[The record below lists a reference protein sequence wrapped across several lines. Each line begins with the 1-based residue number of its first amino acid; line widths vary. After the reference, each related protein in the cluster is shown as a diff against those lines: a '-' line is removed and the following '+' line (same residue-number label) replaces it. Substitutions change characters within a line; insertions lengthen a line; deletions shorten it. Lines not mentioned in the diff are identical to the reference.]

1 MIVEMKK
8 IYLLASVTHQES
20 VLHELRKL
28 GVVHIDHVKS
38 PVADDITTLE
48 ATLDSATKALSYLNR
63 QESAEK
69 QTDPEKAAK
78 YIQEILALVHQKGN
92 HRRELEELQ
101 DQHRWFERWGKIS
114 LTSLETLKKAGI
126 SVRFYIA
133 DKNAFDSLPGKAV
146 TQIAR
151 LDKKTVYFALFGDSA
166 DPELGFK
173 QDIMPEVEYREL
185 ESRIEE
191 LRDEIAKIDNTIAE
205 MSDCWDVIDA
215 YREDVTKRLEFNR
228 VKHGMGEE
236 EHIVYLQG
244 YCPIDEIENFVKTSQ
259 QEGWGYVIQ
268 EPVTAE
274 DVPTLLRKSKIG
286 RITDPIFS
294 FMGTLP
300 GYNEYDISILFLV
313 FFSIFFAMLIGDAGY
328 GLIFTIIG
336 LYSYKRIKNPPKELF
351 LLLFLLSGATM
362 LWGAIS
368 GVWFGYE
375 PFSKWPFFNMLIID
389 RVNGYIQENQ
399 EFTMYLTFI
408 VGVVHLTIAHAVVG
422 LKSIKSPRALAQAG
436 WILVMWSLFFV
447 AGTLVLDR
455 PAPGITSILLIVGA
469 GLILIFAIFQKNI
482 VRGILITLG
491 DLPLSIISSF
501 SDVVSYLRL
510 FAVGYASVT
519 VAASFNDMALGSGVD
534 NIISGFLAA
543 LVLVLGHTLNIVLGL
558 MAVVVHGIRLN
569 MLEFSSHLDMQWSGK
584 EYKPFKE

>member
-8 IYLLASVTHQES
+8 IYLLAAIIHQES
-20 VLHELRKL
+20 VLRELRKL
-28 GVVHIDHVKS
+28 GVVHIDHVKA
-38 PVADDITTLE
+38 PVAEDITTLE

-63 QESAEK
+63 QKSAEK
-69 QTDPEKAAK
+69 QTDLKKAPE
-78 YIQEILALVHQKGN
+78 YIQEILALVHKKENLG
-92 HRRELEELQ
+92 RELDELQ
-101 DQHRWFERWGKIS
+101 DQQRWFERWGKIS
-114 LTSLETLKKAGI
+114 LASLETLKKAGI
-126 SVRFYIA
+126 YVRFYIA
-133 DKNAFDSLPGKAV
+133 DKNAFDSLPGELV
-146 TQIAR
+146 TQIVR
-151 LDKKTVYFALFGDSA
+151 LDRKTVYFVFFGDSV
-166 DPELGFK
+166 DPELEFK

-191 LRDEIAKIDNTIAE
+191 VKAAITKIDNTIAGMAE
-205 MSDCWDVIDA
+205 CWDMIEA
-215 YREDVTKRLEFNR
+215 YREDVTKRLEFSR
-228 VKHGMGEE
+228 VKHGMGEG
-236 EHIVYLQG
+236 EHIAHLQG
-244 YCPIDEIENFVKTSQ
+244 YCPIDEIEKFVKTSQ

-268 EPVTAE
+268 DPSTAE
-274 DVPTLLRKSKIG
+274 EVPTLLKKSQVG

-328 GLIFTIIG
+328 GLFFTLIG
-336 LYSYKRIKNPPKELF
+336 LYAYKKMKNPPKEPF
-351 LLLFLLSGATM
+351 QLLFLLSGMTI

-375 PFSKWPFFNMLIID
+375 PFSRWPVFNLLVIE

-422 LKSIKSPRALAQAG
+422 LKSIKSPRALAQVG

-455 PAPGITSILLIVGA
+455 PAPGITAILLAVGA
-469 GLILIFAIFQKNI
+469 GLILLFANFQKNLI
-482 VRGILITLG
+482 RGILITLG

-519 VAASFNDMALGSGVD
+519 VAASFNNMALGSGVD
-534 NIISGFLAA
+534 SIISGFLAA
-543 LVLVLGHTLNIVLGL
+543 VVLVLGHTLNIVLGL